1 MTQPLIF
8 FILSKLKLRDF
19 VNIWMV
25 EDIVQDLDSVTCGV
39 FQIYFFENLFNPDE
53 NSKIQDKK
61 RLNKRKM
68 ETLLNELLVLDNQVT
83 NEPTIREYA
92 NDRNII
98 IQ

>member
-1 MTQPLIF
+1 
-8 FILSKLKLRDF
+8 
-19 VNIWMV
+19 MV